1 MHVGRCQKR
10 LAGVIEGL
18 KNPKLT
24 VTVVPSSRA
33 PDMKP
38 ELASA
43 SEVTI

>member
-24 VTVVPSSRA
+24 VTVVPSRA

-43 SEVTI
+43 SEVTV